1 MTGTGWLDIAEA
13 GGTLG
18 IRFFVVVSTMFG
30 RSAAR
35 AFLPFVALYYALF
48 HGTARRASAD
58 WIRRA
63 RGPEYVSQRAIYTH
77 VLRFAQVT
85 VDRLFFI
92 RRQMSRFDIRHQ
104 GQPWFDEIRSSDRGV
119 IMLGAHF
126 GSFEAMRA
134 RADTESVTVNIL
146 GYFDNARMINNAF
159 RQLDPRWQGNLIEI
173 APGRV
178 DFVLEIKSRIERGEH
193 VAILGDRAGLGGDSV
208 EVDFMGAPAR
218 FPTGVYVLA
227 AALRCP
233 VYLFLAVHTPPNRY
247 DIHCEPF
254 AEQIVL
260 PRKARLEGA
269 RRYAQQYARRLEHY
283 GRAHPDNW
291 FNFYDFWSEAE
302 PRG

>member
-1 MTGTGWLDIAEA
+1 MKGTGWLDIAEA

-18 IRFFVVVSTMFG
+18 IRFFVVVCTMFG

-35 AFLPFVALYYALF
+35 AFLPFVALYYTLF
-48 HGTARRASAD
+48 HRTARRASAD
-58 WIRRA
+58 WIRRV
-63 RGPEYVSQRAIYTH
+63 RGLEHVSRRAIYTH

-92 RRQMSRFDIRHQ
+92 RRQMWRFDIRRH
-104 GQPWFDEIRSSDRGV
+104 GEPWFKEIRSSDHGV
-119 IMLGAHF
+119 IMLLAHL
-126 GSFEAMRA
+126 GSFEVMRA
-134 RADTESVTVNIL
+134 RAETGSLPVNIL
-146 GYFDNARMINNAF
+146 GYFGNARMINNAL
-159 RQLDPRWQGNLIEI
+159 RQLDSRWQGNLIEI
-173 APGRV
+173 TPGRV
-178 DFVLEIKSRIERGEH
+178 DFVLEVKNRIGRGEH
-193 VAILGDRAGLGGDSV
+193 VAIMGDRAGLGGDSV

-218 FPTGVYVLA
+218 FPAGVYVLA

-254 AEQIVL
+254 AERIVL

-291 FNFYDFWSEAE
+291 FNFYDFWSESD